1 MSELVELGLE
11 AAARA
16 IGARELSSLEY
27 IEALLTRCQA
37 TSELNAFIAL
47 DPESVRAAAARADA
61 GRGGGPLRG
70 VALAIKDNIDAVGFA
85 TTAGTPALAQNRPD
99 RSACVV
105 QRLVDAG
112 AIVLGKTNLHEL
124 AFGITTNNTHF
135 GAARNPYDPA
145 RIPGGSSGGSAVA
158 VAARCAPGAL
168 GTDTGGSLRVPASLC
183 GIVGFRPTTGRYPA
197 DGIVPIS
204 HTRDTAGPMARRV
217 ADCGLLD
224 AVVTG
229 APPLREV
236 DLRGLRIGVPRAPF
250 WNDLEAEVALRLE
263 SVLQTLRVAGVV
275 LVEKDAPGIFE
286 SSSAAGLA
294 IVRYE
299 VRADLGAY
307 LRSHSHSID
316 VEELV
321 EGIAS
326 PDVREIFKRIVDV
339 PIIERAYREALHTRR
354 TVLRELYRAYFRDN
368 DVVAMVFPTTPL
380 PCSLIGADREVTVNG
395 VNVPTFATFI
405 RNTEPGSVAGIPG
418 ISIPAATTSA
428 GLPIGLELDAPESAD
443 RDLLALAR
451 AIEGVLPN
459 QPPPPRPRSAI
470 VTTS

>member
-11 AAARA
+11 GAVRA
-16 IGARELSSLEY
+16 IEARELSCLEY
-27 IEALLTRCQA
+27 VEALLARCEA

-47 DPESVRAAAARADA
+47 DPDAVRAAAARADA
-61 GRGGGPLRG
+61 GSGEGPLRG
-70 VALAIKDNIDAVGFA
+70 VALAIKDNIDTIGFA

-99 RSACVV
+99 RNAGVV

-124 AFGITTNNTHF
+124 AFGITTNNAHF

-168 GTDTGGSLRVPASLC
+168 GTDTGGSLRIPASLC

-197 DGIVPIS
+197 DGIAPIS

-229 APPLREV
+229 AAPLREV
-236 DLRGLRIGVPRAPF
+236 DLRGIRIGVPRAPF
-250 WNDLEAEVALRLE
+250 WNDLEAEVALHLE
-263 SVLQTLRVAGVV
+263 SALQTLREAGVV
-275 LVEKDAPGIFE
+275 LVEKDAPGLFKA
-286 SSSAAGLA
+286 SSAAGFA

-299 VRADLGAY
+299 VRADLSAY
-307 LRSHSHSID
+307 LRSHSLPID
-316 VEELV
+316 VEELADR
-321 EGIAS
+321 IAS
-326 PDVREIFKRIVDV
+326 PDVQDIFKGIVATPVSED
-339 PIIERAYREALHTRR
+339 AYREALQTSR
-354 TVLRELYRAYFRDN
+354 TMLRELYRAYFTDN
-368 DVVAMVFPTTPL
+368 DVAAMAFPTTPL

-395 VNVPTFATFI
+395 MNVPTFATFI
-405 RNTEPGSVAGIPG
+405 RNTDPGSVAGIPG

-428 GLPIGLELDAPESAD
+428 GLPIGLELDAPESTD
-443 RDLLALAR
+443 RYLLAVAR
-451 AIEGVLPN
+451 AIEGVLPTQN
-459 QPPPPRPRSAI
+459 PPPRLAHLK
-470 VTTS
+470 